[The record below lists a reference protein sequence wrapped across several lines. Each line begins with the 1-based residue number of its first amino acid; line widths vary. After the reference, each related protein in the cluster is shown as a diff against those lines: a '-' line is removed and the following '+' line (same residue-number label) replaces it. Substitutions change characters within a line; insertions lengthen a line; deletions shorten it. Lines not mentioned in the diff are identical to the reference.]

1 LHPLRYAELLREK
14 INEYNVPCYLVN
26 TGWVGAS
33 ASSGAK
39 RISLPVTRKIIH
51 TILDGSIEQSD
62 FIVDNYF
69 GVQIPT
75 ALDGISED
83 ILLPTHAWK
92 NSEDY
97 HKTAKLLV
105 EKFHHNFEHY
115 NIDDPAVQNAGPV
128 LD

>member
-1 LHPLRYAELLREK
+1 M
-14 INEYNVPCYLVN
+14 NEYNVPCYLVN

-33 ASSGAK
+33 ASSGSK

-62 FIVDNYF
+62 FIVDKYF
-69 GVQIPT
+69 GVHIPT
-75 ALDGISED
+75 ALDGIGED

-97 HKTAKLLV
+97 HKTANLLV